1 MKALHFGAGNIG
13 RGFIGLLLHEAG
25 YDVVF
30 ADVVTDVVEK
40 MNAQK
45 SYRVIVVGDA
55 QQEIAVNNVA
65 AVMLDSH
72 DCVTEVIGADSITTS
87 VGVRNLPAVA
97 EIIAQGLVQRAHQG
111 VSHYV
116 NIFAC
121 ENAINATNI
130 LKAHLFEHLDPTI
143 HEYVAS
149 HVGFANVAVDRI
161 APNVRR
167 ADSRPLDV
175 VVEEF
180 FEWDIEK
187 ISLAGAVAIDG
198 ATFVDELAP
207 YLERKLFL
215 LNGTHATVAYLGYL
229 KNYRTIYEAMHD
241 AWIQQIAA
249 GVQQEAVE
257 GLLYAYPQLTR
268 QSLESYAQK
277 IMKRFFNAYLEDDVV
292 RVGRD
297 PIRKLGPNER
307 FVSPL
312 TQFVSAGGQS
322 EFLTVGMAAGYL
334 FSAPGDDKAE
344 LLQDMIAKNGIEYA
358 IRNVSKDLNEGAIDK
373 IASSYHFLREKYK
386 H

>member
-13 RGFIGLLLHEAG
+13 RGFIGFLLHDAG
-25 YDVVF
+25 YEVIF
-30 ADVVTDVVEK
+30 ADVVTEVVEK
-40 MNAQK
+40 INEQK
-45 SYRVIVVGDA
+45 SYRVIVVGDE
-55 QQEIAVNNVA
+55 QREITVNDVS

-72 DCVTEVIGADSITTS
+72 ECVAEVVGADSITTS

-97 EIIAQGLVQRAHQG
+97 KIIAQGLMQRANQG
-111 VSHYV
+111 VPQFV
-116 NIFAC
+116 NVFAC
-121 ENAINATNI
+121 ENAINATDI
-130 LKAHLFEHLDPTI
+130 LKTYVLEQIDPSVLD
-143 HEYVAS
+143 YVDS

-187 ISLAGAVAIDG
+187 RALVGSVSIDG

-215 LNGTHATVAYLGYL
+215 LNGTHATVAYLGYV
-229 KNYRTIYEAMHD
+229 KNYRTIDEAMHD
-241 AWIQQIAA
+241 PWISQIAA
-249 GVQQEAVE
+249 GVQQEAIE
-257 GLLYAYPQLTR
+257 GLLYAYPKLTR

-277 IMKRFFNAYLEDDVV
+277 IQKRFLNPYLEDDVT

-312 TQFVSAGGQS
+312 TQFVSAGGHP
-322 EFLTVGMAAGYL
+322 EFLTMGMAAGYL
-334 FSAPGDDKAE
+334 FTASGDDKAE
-344 LLQDMIAKNGIEYA
+344 QLQDTIANHGIEYA
-358 IRNVSKDLNEGAIDK
+358 IRHISKDVNEDVVAK
-373 IASSYHFLREKYK
+373 IASNYYFIQENIKK
-386 H
+386 